1 MPTLMESIMST
12 FQIMQTSIVEHKLRI
27 SQPDIYVKPE
37 LKNIKALEFYR
48 YAEIMNG
55 VKNDVKHFKDEVS
68 KWIKRPLR
76 IL

>member
-1 MPTLMESIMST
+1 
-12 FQIMQTSIVEHKLRI
+12 LRL

-48 YAEIMNG
+48 YAEIMSG
-55 VKNDVKHFKDEVS
+55 VKGDVQHFKDEVS
-68 KWIKRPLR
+68 KLIKKGLV